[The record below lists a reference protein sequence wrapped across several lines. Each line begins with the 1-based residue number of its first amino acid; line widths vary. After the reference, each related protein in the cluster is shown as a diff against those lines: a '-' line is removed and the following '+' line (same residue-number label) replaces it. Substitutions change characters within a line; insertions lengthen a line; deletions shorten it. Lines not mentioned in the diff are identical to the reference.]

1 MNVFIDTAVKGC
13 NIALFDDKAIFAMVQ
28 EPIERGH
35 AETIMPL
42 LQNLLSNHSKTPQD
56 INEIYVTV
64 GPGSF
69 TGLRV
74 GLTVAQFIGYTLQ
87 KPVHG
92 ITTFQAFSCG
102 VESDKDRVV
111 VIETKRADYYT
122 QAMTANHKPIGE
134 PQSIVAKD
142 INIVD
147 TMIVTGDAVQ
157 RLKSETA
164 FKAEAVFQEM
174 IDVPAVVNAI
184 QHNALAFHKAEAF
197 YIRDADVSQPKTK

>member
-1 MNVFIDTAVKGC
+1 MNIFIDTAVKGC
-13 NIALFDDKAIFAMVQ
+13 NIALFDNDKILAQTQ

-35 AETIMPL
+35 AQTIMPL
-42 LQNLLSNHSKTPQD
+42 LQDLLSNHGKTPID

-102 VESDKDRVV
+102 IESNKDRIV
-111 VIETKRADYYT
+111 VIETKRADYYVH
-122 QAMTANHKPIGE
+122 ALNAKHEPLGE
-134 PQSIVAKD
+134 PQSIMADD
-142 INIVD
+142 INIAD
-147 TMIVTGDAVQ
+147 NIIVIGDAVQ
-157 RLKSETA
+157 RLQSEKE
-164 FKAEAVFQEM
+164 FNAESVFLEM
-174 IDVPAVVNAI
+174 INVPAVIKAI
-184 QHNALAFHKAEAF
+184 QKNELKFQKAEAF
-197 YIRDADVSQPKTK
+197 YIRDADVSQPKK